1 MSNPFRPT
9 FGASPHYWA
18 GRRIILDE
26 FADALDAGPGS
37 GARSLVVTGSRGIG
51 KTVLLN
57 ELEDIA
63 ATRGWI
69 VLRASARGD
78 IVEELVDSVIP
89 TTIRSLNLPASRR
102 VTGVGI
108 AGLGSVTT
116 ELSAGDS
123 DVPRPTLDS
132 CLRELLSLLDGTGV
146 FITLDEVQD
155 ADRDSLSRIAV
166 TYQGLI
172 RDDLNVSLAMAG
184 LTHGVET
191 LLSLPGTTF
200 MRRAHRYD
208 LGPLTDADAADV
220 LDTSA
225 ADSGLRF
232 TPDGLATAVDI
243 ARGYPYLVQL
253 VGALAWQHTT
263 RTGATS
269 ITAESVAAVRGETVS
284 TMGVQVH
291 HPSLKGVPAVQ
302 REYLEALAD
311 LGASGDGPQQT
322 AVIAE
327 MLGKTQRAASDP
339 RAKLIERDLIEP
351 AGWGK
356 VEFTLPYLGDWL
368 RGGGTVRRIN

>member
-1 MSNPFRPT
+1 MNNPFRPT

-26 FADALDAGPGS
+26 FADALDSGPGS
-37 GARSLVVTGSRGIG
+37 SARSIVVTGSRGIG

-78 IVEELVDSVIP
+78 IVEELVHSVIP
-89 TTIRSLNLPASRR
+89 AKIHQLSPPASRT

-108 AGLGSVTT
+108 AGLGSIKTST
-116 ELSAGDS
+116 PDDDTPA
-123 DVPRPTLDS
+123 RPTLDS
-132 CLRELLSLLDGTGV
+132 RLRELLGLLNGTGV
-146 FITLDEVQD
+146 FITVDEIQD

-172 RDDLNVSLAMAG
+172 RDDLDVSLAMAG
-184 LTHGVET
+184 LTNGVET

-200 MRRAHRYD
+200 MRRANRYD
-208 LGPLTDADAADV
+208 LGPLTGPDAADV
-220 LDTSA
+220 LHTSA
-225 ADSGLRF
+225 EDSGLRF
-232 TPDGLATAVDI
+232 TAEGLDAAVEV
-243 ARGYPYLVQL
+243 ACGYPYLVQL
-253 VGALAWQHTT
+253 VGSLAWAAA
-263 RTGATS
+263 RRAGAPS
-269 ITAESVAAVRGETVS
+269 IDAGNVAAVRDEAVA

-302 REYLEALAD
+302 REYLEALAT
-311 LGASGDGPQQT
+311 LGEAGDGPQST

-327 MLGKTQRAASDP
+327 RLGKTQRAASDP
-339 RAKLIERDLIEP
+339 RAKLIERDLIAP

-368 RGGGTVRRIN
+368 RGSGTVRRIN